1 VKVSHAPPS
10 TAAGQLILG
19 GAATGYFGRSDFAT
33 NDFDDAFHAWLAR
46 LESNAGDPSPLT
58 LMLQQGVAAF
68 AAVGATEA
76 EVETDVVPSRHTARL
91 TVLYPEPVATAY
103 VVLAPVTG
111 ARGAGRL
118 SEILASPAAQAAL
131 AEAGWQPAPA
141 PNAPAPPTGLPNA
154 GVLLTLRQLWEDIV
168 R

>member
-1 VKVSHAPPS
+1 
-10 TAAGQLILG
+10 
-19 GAATGYFGRSDFAT
+19 
-33 NDFDDAFHAWLAR
+33 
-46 LESNAGDPSPLT
+46 
-58 LMLQQGVAAF
+58 MLQQGVAAF

-76 EVETDVVPSRHTARL
+76 EVETEVIPSRDQAKL

-131 AEAGWQPAPA
+131 TEAGWQPAPA